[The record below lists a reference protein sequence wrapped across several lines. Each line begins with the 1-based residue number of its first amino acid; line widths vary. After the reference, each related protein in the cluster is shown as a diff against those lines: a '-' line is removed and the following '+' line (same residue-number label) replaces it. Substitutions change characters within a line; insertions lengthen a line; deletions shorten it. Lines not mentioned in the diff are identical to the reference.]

1 LTAAGLSTHPVAVR
15 LTDRE
20 ERMRA
25 GDLGELFEWKKDNPK
40 LFQAAFLALAEA
52 DELITK
58 KPRRAA
64 EICVAASK
72 SKLSVDEI
80 ERQIRESVYTTTP
93 TGVMRFADFMHRAG
107 MIPPKPA
114 SRKEVFFDVAP
125 SLPGN

>member
-1 LTAAGLSTHPVAVR
+1 
-15 LTDRE
+15 
-20 ERMRA
+20 MRA
-25 GDLGELFEWKKDNPK
+25 GDLGEFFEWRKDNPK
-40 LFQAAFLALAEA
+40 LFQAVVLTLAEA
-52 DELITK
+52 GELITK

-93 TGVMRFADFMHRAG
+93 TGVMRFADFMHRPG
-107 MIPPKPA
+107 MIPQKPA
-114 SRKEVFFDVAP
+114 SWKDVFFDGAL